1 MKCTV
6 CGKRKGKRPCPAV
19 SRESAVKDSL
29 ICPPC
34 CGEKRVLELNCPETC
49 EYLKAGREHESSEFS
64 RRLRTQDSVRQE
76 KNRRILTDNQD
87 VVAHLEYSIAQQRLV
102 SRSLTDEDVS
112 RAVNILLEAYR
123 TEDKGILYEKNSD
136 DLRVE
141 PVRMELRG
149 ILEAY
154 RNPQGEEENGI
165 VNPNRTRLPLRSAI
179 ECLEFLQS
187 MIDAYSKDSRSPGSY
202 VEFLARM
209 TPRKEAPSS
218 IILP

>member
-1 MKCTV
+1 MKCIV

-19 SRESAVKDSL
+19 SRENPVKDGF

-34 CGEKRVLELNCPETC
+34 CGEKRILELNCPETC

-64 RRLRTQDSVRQE
+64 KRLRSQDPVQQE
-76 KNRRILTDNQD
+76 RNKRILTDNQN
-87 VVAHLEYSIAQQRLV
+87 VVAHLEYSIAQQRLA
-102 SRSLTDEDVS
+102 SRHLTDEDVS
-112 RAVNILLEAYR
+112 RAVKILLEAYR

-141 PVRMELRG
+141 PIRMELRE

-154 RNPQGEEENGI
+154 RNPEGEEEKGI
-165 VNPNRTRLPLRSAI
+165 VDPKHRRLPLRNAI

-187 MIDAYSKDSRSPGSY
+187 MMDAYSKDPRSPGSY
-202 VEFLARM
+202 VDFLARM
-209 TPRKEAPSS
+209 TPRKEAASS
-218 IILP
+218 IIMP